1 MSPSTLQP
9 ASPSET
15 NLSLPQQADT
25 RQDAESVPPHGLERN
40 PAHLG
45 QIRNLDT
52 LPNQAQNNGQVKSR
66 VKDHPQW
73 REYLADRQIIKPAIA
88 ADAWVEHSDY
98 YGRTCLVW
106 HEKHRDG
113 SRGARRRRFIDP
125 PVINGTK
132 YGKCIW
138 FDGEKTDE
146 PFHYVGTLDELIQET
161 ARADGTVYIV
171 EGEFDVWSLRRL
183 GMRNVIGIYG
193 INNIPQDI
201 ASLLDELGVTKV
213 VYFADND
220 DSGKQGAS
228 TLRALLHEAGWQGEG
243 EYRQFKGSGIPEKG
257 DANDL
262 LCHYYPNLAAAR
274 AALAALPRFLPGI
287 DPKRASQSL
296 TAIDNNDE
304 RWAPVKEA
312 VRITLGA
319 ERFNHKGFSK
329 NFRCLIPHHEDKG
342 PSAAWHKNGFYKCF
356 GCGEVLNAKDTAE
369 LLSIDWRAHIGPQLK
384 LVSSTNI
391 DLNAAPQTDVETAP
405 LSFES
410 IPDSWLR
417 AFNKFYTSTEAQLF
431 FFTFGARSAGTLAE
445 SFTTQEFIQTLRE
458 LGSNLSDRSIYRAF
472 EHAAKHGDHVL
483 IAKLDPSQGSR
494 RRNAKYR
501 LRSLDD
507 SKHRLLHD
515 IRLRI
520 YERKFA
526 EQRDILIGFDVFDE
540 ALPGSSL
547 AITLESTLQPLHRE
561 QKPRF
566 DSLINRCEGLIAG
579 YLADLDDLSAT
590 PLPDWSIDNATDL
603 PAMLAHALY
612 VDDPQDRGKR
622 EWERLLGI
630 SRSGVPK
637 VLERAAIKRTAYTI
651 EEDVDSQREALDRA
665 REHGAKI
672 KGVKVDGAYQRYDA
686 AMDIPP
692 DSRVILQPPAKHE
705 KISDEKQIF
714 KAPPAKSS
722 LASAVDTPK
731 KRADNMRK
739 PGNWHEPR
747 WDPHFIYWELVKACR
762 LLHGYEVIDDVGIA
776 DPRTGEV
783 WTNPTL
789 DEVVHLIIEE
799 SDIAEPD
806 TDEQTV

>member
-9 ASPSET
+9 DSQPET
-15 NLSLPQQADT
+15 NLSQQADT
-25 RQDAESVPPHGLERN
+25 RQDAESLSPHGLERN

-52 LPNQAQNNGQVKSR
+52 LPNQAQNNGRVKSR

-73 REYLADRQIIKPAIA
+73 CEYLAARHIIKPAIA
-88 ADAWVEHSDY
+88 AGAWVEHSDY

-106 HEKHRDG
+106 HEKRRDG

-146 PFHYVGTLDELIQET
+146 PFHYIGTLDELIQEI

-193 INNIPQDI
+193 INNIPKDI
-201 ASLLDELGVTKV
+201 ASILDELGFTKV

-243 EYRQFKGSGIPEKG
+243 EYRQFKGPGIPEKG

-262 LCHYYPNLAAAR
+262 LCHYYPDLAAAR
-274 AALAALPRFLPGI
+274 ATLAALPRFLPGI
-287 DPKRASQSL
+287 DPKRAPKSF

-312 VRITLGA
+312 VRLTLGA
-319 ERFNHKGFSK
+319 EDFNRKGFSK

-356 GCGEVLNAKDTAE
+356 GCGQVLNAKDTAE
-369 LLSIDWRAHIGPQLK
+369 LLGIDWRAHIGPQPK

-405 LSFES
+405 LSFEH

-417 AFNKFYTSTEAQLF
+417 AFNKLYTSAEARLF
-431 FFTFGARSAGTLAE
+431 FFAFRARSAGSLAE
-445 SFTTQEFIQTLRE
+445 SFTIQEFIQTLRE
-458 LGSNLSDRSIYRAF
+458 LGCNVSDRSIYRAF
-472 EHAAKHGDHVL
+472 ERAAKHGDHVL
-483 IAKLDPSQGSR
+483 IAKLDPGQGSR
-494 RRNAKYR
+494 RRNAKYQ

-507 SKHRLLHD
+507 IKRRLLHD
-515 IRLRI
+515 IRLRV

-540 ALPGSSL
+540 ALLGSSL
-547 AITLESTLQPLHRE
+547 AITLESALKPLYRE

-566 DSLINRCEGLIAG
+566 DSLINSCEGLIAG

-590 PLPDWSIDNATDL
+590 PLPDWTIDDATDL
-603 PAMLAHALY
+603 PAMLARAIY
-612 VDDPQDRGKR
+612 DDDPQDRGKR
-622 EWERLLGI
+622 KWAPQLGI
-630 SRSGVPK
+630 SHSSVLK
-637 VLERAAIKRTAYTI
+637 VLQRAGIKRTAYTI
-651 EEDVDSQREALDRA
+651 KEEVDSQREAKDRA
-665 REHGAKI
+665 REMGAKI
-672 KGVKVDGAYQRYDA
+672 IGVEVDGAYQRYDA
-686 AMDIPP
+686 AMDIPQ
-692 DSRVILQPPAKHE
+692 DSMVILQPPARHE
-705 KISDEKQIF
+705 IISDEKQIV
-714 KAPPAKSS
+714 KAPPAPPRPATAAEGK
-722 LASAVDTPK
+722 TQ
-731 KRADNMRK
+731 RADNMRK

-747 WDPHFIYWELVKACR
+747 WDPQFIYWELVKACR
-762 LLHGYEVIDDVGIA
+762 LLHRYEVIDDVGIA

-789 DEVVHLIIEE
+789 DEVVHLITGE